1 MSIEVINLEKHFGSF
16 HALKNINIS
25 VPTGQLVALLGPSG
39 CGKTTLLRII
49 AGLENADRGQIL
61 LDGQDVTQTGVKD
74 RRVGFMF
81 QSYALFRH
89 MSVFENIAFG
99 LRVLP
104 RSQRPRH
111 DEIHD
116 RVMSLLDLVQ
126 LKWLAKAYPHQ
137 LSGGQRQR
145 VALARSLAVRPKL
158 LLLDEPFGALDAKV
172 RKELRQ
178 WLRDIHHELNI
189 TSLLVTHD
197 QEEALE
203 ISDQIVVMN
212 HGHVEQMG
220 SGSALYHTPQ
230 TAFVTEFLGEASA
243 FSGYVEKQHW
253 HYGHYS
259 HRLDGG
265 ERLENKEA
273 ISYIRPHQWQIERQ
287 NQGAMLEASVR
298 HIHDMGS
305 LVRLTVV
312 DKISHKAIELLLP
325 PSVQAQAHYR
335 IGEVLYLKPMA
346 LQVFEKPSSGIR
358 QKVSSAVNNVDTLA
372 DNLHGHQLPMRAVTA
387 A

>member
-1 MSIEVINLEKHFGSF
+1 MSIEVRNLEKHFGSF
-16 HALKNINIS
+16 HALKNINIH
-25 VPTGQLVALLGPSG
+25 VPTGELVALLGPSG

-49 AGLENADRGQIL
+49 AGLENSDSGQIL
-61 LDGQDVTQTGVKD
+61 FDGQDITHSGVKE
-74 RRVGFMF
+74 RKVGFMF

-89 MSVFENIAFG
+89 MSVFENVAFG

-104 RSQRPRH
+104 RSQRPSN
-111 DEIHD
+111 DEINE
-116 RVMSLLDLVQ
+116 RVNQLLDLVQ

-145 VALARSLAVRPKL
+145 IALARSLAVRPKL

-220 SGSALYHTPQ
+220 NGSSLYHAPQ
-230 TAFVTEFLGEASA
+230 TPFVTEFLGEASA
-243 FSGYVEKQHW
+243 FNGYVENQHW
-253 HYGHYS
+253 HYGQFSY
-259 HRLDGG
+259 
-265 ERLENKEA
+265 RLEQPVEFEQA
-273 ISYIRPHQWQIERQ
+273 VSYIRPHQWKIQRD
-287 NQGAMLEASVR
+287 NLGAMLMTKVR
-298 HIHDMGS
+298 HIHDMGP
-305 LVRLTVV
+305 LLRLTVL
-312 DKISHKAIELLLP
+312 DELSHKAIEILLTP
-325 PSVQAQAHYR
+325 ADQEKARYQV
-335 IGEVLYLKPMA
+335 GEALYLTPMQM
-346 LQVFEKPSSGIR
+346 QVFEKPRDGQS
-358 QKVSSAVNNVDTLA
+358 KAVASRAVVETLPE
-372 DNLHGHQLPMRAVTA
+372 NLHGHQLQMSAV
-387 A
+387 

>member
-1 MSIEVINLEKHFGSF
+1 MSIEVRNLEKHFGSF
-16 HALKNINIS
+16 HALKNINIH
-25 VPTGQLVALLGPSG
+25 VPTGELVALLGPSG

-49 AGLENADRGQIL
+49 AGLETSDSGQIL
-61 LDGQDVTQTGVKD
+61 FDGQDVTHSGVKE
-74 RRVGFMF
+74 RKVGFMF

-89 MSVFENIAFG
+89 MTVFENIAFG

-104 RSQRPRH
+104 RSLRPSN
-111 DEIHD
+111 DEIYD

-145 VALARSLAVRPKL
+145 IALARSLAVRPKL

-220 SGSALYHTPQ
+220 SGSNLYHTPQ
-230 TAFVTEFLGEASA
+230 TPFVTEFLGEASA
-243 FSGYVEKQHW
+243 FNGYVENQHW
-253 HYGHYS
+253 HYGQFAY
-259 HRLDGG
+259 
-265 ERLENKEA
+265 RLEQPVEFEQA
-273 ISYIRPHQWQIERQ
+273 VSYIRPHQWKIERQ
-287 NQGAMLEASVR
+287 HQGAMLLTKVR
-298 HIHDMGS
+298 HVHDMGP

-312 DKISHKAIELLLP
+312 DEMSHKAIEILLAP
-325 PSVQAQAHYR
+325 AVQEQERYQV
-335 IGEVLYLKPMA
+335 GESLYLTPMQM
-346 LQVFEKPSSGIR
+346 QVFAKPKDGSLKANAALGVES
-358 QKVSSAVNNVDTLA
+358 LPE
-372 DNLHGHQLPMRAVTA
+372 NLHGHQLQMSAL
-387 A
+387 